1 MSDSIPVGRQK
12 LRKYVEDTL
21 ARLASNP
28 PNVATLRDKAVPQI
42 TASIRRMLE
51 GAPPGEPNKIKDI
64 LTNHGVLPDYSA
76 NVCGLSEA
84 LKAVRSFLVS
94 LDQPEETRPPDQM
107 SCESK
112 CVARSAVSLSAFSL
126 NGDSILDG
134 VEFPVHDR
142 VSVIRDRV
150 ENLLGKKVTLTANG
164 AKLCE
169 DTSIKDS
176 GLVEGDI
183 ITAIVKDKVTPQRT
197 GDGSGNWAELR
208 EDGSVYCTWAPGTPC
223 HNHPALAA
231 NVVSIYSC
239 GAGYAALHAD
249 GSVFLWPGRSNAHLH
264 EKDCQKVM
272 DMLNDGGVQ
281 SICHTG
287 GAYAALKFDG
297 SVLSWTSGKLDGWG
311 NGPLKGEVKVTAD
324 TKSITSEDG
333 TFTALKNDGSVISW
347 TDDDLPAELK

>member
-42 TASIRRMLE
+42 TASIRRMLV
-51 GAPPGEPNKIKDI
+51 GAPPGVPNKIEDI
-64 LTNHGVLPDYSA
+64 LTKHRVLPENLA
-76 NVCGLSEA
+76 TVTRLSGA
-84 LKAVRSFLVS
+84 LYAVQSFLVS
-94 LDQPEETRPPDQM
+94 LDQP
-107 SCESK
+107 
-112 CVARSAVSLSAFSL
+112 SAVSLSASSL
-126 NGDSILDG
+126 NGDSIFDG
-134 VEFPVHDR
+134 VEFPVHDE

-183 ITAIVKDKVTPQRT
+183 ITAIVKNTVTPMHV
-197 GDGSGNWAELR
+197 GDGSGNSADLR
-208 EDGSVYCTWAPGTPC
+208 EDGSVHCTWGPGTPI

-239 GAGYAALHAD
+239 DAGYAALHAD
-249 GSVFLWPGRSNAHLH
+249 GSVFLWPGRRNEHLK
-264 EKDCQKVM
+264 EWQCEKVM